1 METKEFIRAMY
12 DSYLSDAGNLNAT
25 KIWQED
31 GDRCVPYVNMK
42 SQVPDEY
49 IWGIDARLACLFFD
63 IDMKHL
69 LPGTNS

>member
-1 METKEFIRAMY
+1 MEIQELIYAIY
-12 DSYLSDAGNLNAT
+12 DLYLSYVGILNAG

-49 IWGIDARLACLFFD
+49 IWGIDAWLACLLFD